1 VTTETKQ
8 TTESKKMGFITEIKS
23 LDEVPQF
30 EVEKVPVFDA
40 GRRAI
45 EGVYSLQR
53 SDTHQHLGMVKDK
66 YRPIQM
72 NEMIDI
78 ISEASDRV
86 GDIDH
91 IGYTTSKGG
100 RKVVIQSKYRDTIDV
115 AGDKIEPYIYTVIDN
130 TGMGSNK
137 MVPSTVRIAC
147 DNAFHLL
154 AEQASDRARHS
165 STFNTHVGGMINN
178 IVSAISTT
186 KNFTQIVERLKNEK
200 FNRDQM
206 VQFTQKLIPV
216 EKEESTRRQN
226 KREKLVELYEGGR
239 GNVGETRWDAFNAIT
254 EYESHTG
261 KQSPE
266 KLIRTFSANT
276 LSRRAMNLLTIA
288 G

>member
-1 VTTETKQ
+1 
-8 TTESKKMGFITEIKS
+8 MGFITEIKS
-23 LDEVPQF
+23 LNEVPQF
-30 EVEKVPVFDA
+30 EVEKVQVFD
-40 GRRAI
+40 GNKRCI
-45 EGVYSLQR
+45 DGVYSLQR
-53 SDTHQHLGMVKDK
+53 SDTNQHLGMVKDK

-78 ISEASDRV
+78 ISEASDKV

-100 RKVVIQSKYRDTIDV
+100 RKVVIQSKYRDTLDV
-115 AGDKIEPYIYTVIDN
+115 GGDKIDPYIYTVIDN

-137 MVPSTVRIAC
+137 MIPSSVRIAC
-147 DNAFHLL
+147 DNAFHLI
-154 AEQASDRARHS
+154 AKNEEASDRARHS
-165 STFNTHVGGMINN
+165 ASFDTHVDGMINN

-186 KNFTQIVERLKNEK
+186 KNFTQIVEKLKNEK

-206 VQFTQKLIPV
+206 VQFTQKLIPI

-239 GNVGETRWDAFNAIT
+239 GNVGESRWDAFNAIT
-254 EYESHTG
+254 EFETHSG

-276 LSRRAMNLLTIA
+276 LSRQALNLLTI
-288 G
+288 GG

>member
-1 VTTETKQ
+1 
-8 TTESKKMGFITEIKS
+8 MGFITEIKS
-23 LDEVPQF
+23 LNEVPQF
-30 EVEKVPVFDA
+30 EVEKVQVFD
-40 GRRAI
+40 GNKRCI
-45 EGVYSLQR
+45 DGVYSLQR
-53 SDTHQHLGMVKDK
+53 SDTNQHLGMVKDK

-78 ISEASDRV
+78 ISEASDKV

-100 RKVVIQSKYRDTIDV
+100 RKVVIQSKYRDTLDV
-115 AGDKIEPYIYTVIDN
+115 GGDKIDPYIYTVIDN

-137 MVPSTVRIAC
+137 MIPSSVRIAC
-147 DNAFHLL
+147 DNAFHLI
-154 AEQASDRARHS
+154 AQNEEASDRARHS
-165 STFNTHVGGMINN
+165 ASFDTHVDGMINN

-186 KNFTQIVERLKNEK
+186 KNFTQIVEKLKNEK

-239 GNVGETRWDAFNAIT
+239 GNVGESRWDAFNAIT
-254 EYESHTG
+254 EFETHTG
-261 KQSPE
+261 RQSPE

-276 LSRRAMNLLTIA
+276 LSRRALDLLTIA

>member
-1 VTTETKQ
+1 
-8 TTESKKMGFITEIKS
+8 MGFITAIKS
-23 LDEVPQF
+23 LNEVPQF
-30 EVEKVPVFDA
+30 EVEKVQVFD
-40 GRRAI
+40 GNKRCI
-45 EGVYSLQR
+45 DGVYSLQR
-53 SDTHQHLGMVKDK
+53 SDTNQHLGMVKDK

-78 ISEASDRV
+78 ISEASDKV

-100 RKVVIQSKYRDTIDV
+100 RKVVIQSKYRDTLDV
-115 AGDKIEPYIYTVIDN
+115 GGDKIDPYIYTVIDN

-137 MVPSTVRIAC
+137 MIPSSLRIAC
-147 DNAFHLL
+147 DNAFHLI
-154 AEQASDRARHS
+154 AQNEEASDRARHS
-165 STFNTHVGGMINN
+165 ASFDTHVDGMINN

-186 KNFTQIVERLKNEK
+186 KNFTQIVEKLKNEK

-239 GNVGETRWDAFNAIT
+239 GNVGESRWDAFNAIT
-254 EYESHTG
+254 EFETHTG
-261 KQSPE
+261 RQSPE

-276 LSRRAMNLLTIA
+276 LSRRALDLLTIA

>member
-1 VTTETKQ
+1 
-8 TTESKKMGFITEIKS
+8 MGFITAIKS
-23 LDEVPQF
+23 LNEVPQF
-30 EVEKVPVFDA
+30 EVEKVQVFD
-40 GRRAI
+40 GNKRCI
-45 EGVYSLQR
+45 DGVYSLQR
-53 SDTHQHLGMVKDK
+53 SDTNQHLGMVKDK

-78 ISEASDRV
+78 ISEASDKV

-100 RKVVIQSKYRDTIDV
+100 RKVVIQSKYRDTLDV
-115 AGDKIEPYIYTVIDN
+115 GGDKIDPYIYTVIDN

-137 MVPSTVRIAC
+137 MIPSSVRIAC
-147 DNAFHLL
+147 DNAFHLI
-154 AEQASDRARHS
+154 AQNEEASDRARHS
-165 STFNTHVGGMINN
+165 ASFDTHVDGMINN

-186 KNFTQIVERLKNEK
+186 KNFTQIVEKLKNEK

-206 VQFTQKLIPV
+206 VQFTQKLIPG
-216 EKEESTRRQN
+216 EKDESTRRQN

-239 GNVGETRWDAFNAIT
+239 GNVGESRWDAFNAIT
-254 EYESHTG
+254 EFETHTG
-261 KQSPE
+261 RQSPE

-276 LSRRAMNLLTIA
+276 LSRRALDLLTIA

>member
-1 VTTETKQ
+1 
-8 TTESKKMGFITEIKS
+8 MGFITEIKS
-23 LDEVPQF
+23 LNEVPQF
-30 EVEKVPVFDA
+30 EVEKVQVFD
-40 GRRAI
+40 GNKRCI
-45 EGVYSLQR
+45 DGVYSLQR
-53 SDTHQHLGMVKDK
+53 SDTNQHLGMVKDK

-78 ISEASDRV
+78 ISEASDKV

-100 RKVVIQSKYRDTIDV
+100 RKVVIQSKYRDTLDV
-115 AGDKIEPYIYTVIDN
+115 GGDKIDPYIYTVIDN

-137 MVPSTVRIAC
+137 MIPSSVRIAC
-147 DNAFHLL
+147 DNAFHLI
-154 AEQASDRARHS
+154 AQNEEASDRARHS
-165 STFNTHVGGMINN
+165 ASFDTHVDGMINN

-186 KNFTQIVERLKNEK
+186 KNFTQIVEKLKNEK

-239 GNVGETRWDAFNAIT
+239 GNVGESRWDAFNAIT
-254 EYESHTG
+254 EFETHTG
-261 KQSPE
+261 RQSPE

-276 LSRRAMNLLTIA
+276 LSRQALNLLTIA

>member
-1 VTTETKQ
+1 
-8 TTESKKMGFITEIKS
+8 MGFITAIKS
-23 LDEVPQF
+23 LNEVPQF
-30 EVEKVPVFDA
+30 EVEKVQVFD
-40 GRRAI
+40 GNKRCI
-45 EGVYSLQR
+45 DGVYSLQR
-53 SDTHQHLGMVKDK
+53 SDTNQHLGMVKDK

-78 ISEASDRV
+78 ISEASDKV

-100 RKVVIQSKYRDTIDV
+100 RKVVIQSKYRDTLDV
-115 AGDKIEPYIYTVIDN
+115 GGDKIDPYIYTVIDN

-137 MVPSTVRIAC
+137 MIPSSVRIAC
-147 DNAFHLL
+147 DNAFHLI
-154 AEQASDRARHS
+154 AQNEEASDRARHS
-165 STFNTHVGGMINN
+165 ASFDTHVDGMINN

-186 KNFTQIVERLKNEK
+186 KNFTQIVEKLKNEK

-239 GNVGETRWDAFNAIT
+239 GNVGESRWDAFNAIT
-254 EYESHTG
+254 EFETHSG

-276 LSRRAMNLLTIA
+276 LSRRALDLLTIA

>member
-1 VTTETKQ
+1 
-8 TTESKKMGFITEIKS
+8 MGFITEIKS
-23 LDEVPQF
+23 LNEVPQF
-30 EVEKVPVFDA
+30 EVEKVQVFD
-40 GRRAI
+40 GNRRCI
-45 EGVYSLQR
+45 DGVYSLQR
-53 SDTHQHLGMVKDK
+53 SDTNQHLGMVKDK

-78 ISEASDRV
+78 ISEASDKV

-100 RKVVIQSKYRDTIDV
+100 RKVVIQSKYRDTLDV
-115 AGDKIEPYIYTVIDN
+115 GGDKIDPYIYTVIDN

-137 MVPSTVRIAC
+137 MIPSSVRIAC
-147 DNAFHLL
+147 DNAFHLI
-154 AEQASDRARHS
+154 AQNEEASDRARHS
-165 STFNTHVGGMINN
+165 ASFDTHVDGMINN

-186 KNFTQIVERLKNEK
+186 KNFTQIVEKLKNEK

-206 VQFTQKLIPV
+206 VQFTQKLIPI

-239 GNVGETRWDAFNAIT
+239 GNVGESRWDAFNAIT
-254 EYESHTG
+254 EFETHSG

-276 LSRRAMNLLTIA
+276 LSRQALNLLTIA

>member
-1 VTTETKQ
+1 
-8 TTESKKMGFITEIKS
+8 MGFITEIKS
-23 LDEVPQF
+23 LNEVPQF
-30 EVEKVPVFDA
+30 EVEKVQVFD
-40 GRRAI
+40 GNKRCI
-45 EGVYSLQR
+45 DGVYSLQR
-53 SDTHQHLGMVKDK
+53 SDTNQHLGMVKDK

-78 ISEASDRV
+78 ISEASDKV

-100 RKVVIQSKYRDTIDV
+100 RKVVIQSKYRDTLDV
-115 AGDKIEPYIYTVIDN
+115 GGDKIDPYIYTVIDN

-137 MVPSTVRIAC
+137 MIPSSVRIAC
-147 DNAFHLL
+147 DNAFHLI
-154 AEQASDRARHS
+154 AQNEEASDRARHS
-165 STFNTHVGGMINN
+165 ASFDTHVDGMINN

-186 KNFTQIVERLKNEK
+186 KNFTQIVEKLKNEK

-239 GNVGETRWDAFNAIT
+239 GNVGESRWDAFNAIT
-254 EYESHTG
+254 EFETHSG

-276 LSRRAMNLLTIA
+276 LSRQALNLLTIA

>member
-1 VTTETKQ
+1 
-8 TTESKKMGFITEIKS
+8 MGFITEIKS
-23 LDEVPQF
+23 LNEVPQF
-30 EVEKVPVFDA
+30 EVEKVQVFD
-40 GRRAI
+40 GNKRCI
-45 EGVYSLQR
+45 DGVYSLQR
-53 SDTHQHLGMVKDK
+53 SDTNQHLGMVKDK

-78 ISEASDRV
+78 ISEASDKV

-100 RKVVIQSKYRDTIDV
+100 RKVVIQSKYRDTLDV
-115 AGDKIEPYIYTVIDN
+115 GGDKIDPYIYTVIDN

-137 MVPSTVRIAC
+137 MIPSSLRIAC
-147 DNAFHLL
+147 DNAFHLI
-154 AEQASDRARHS
+154 AQNEEASDRARHS
-165 STFNTHVGGMINN
+165 ASFDTHVDGMINN

-186 KNFTQIVERLKNEK
+186 KNFTQIVEKLKNEK

-239 GNVGETRWDAFNAIT
+239 GNVGESRWDAFNAIT
-254 EYESHTG
+254 EFETHTG
-261 KQSPE
+261 RQSPE

-276 LSRRAMNLLTIA
+276 LSRRALDLLTIA

>member
-1 VTTETKQ
+1 
-8 TTESKKMGFITEIKS
+8 MGFITEIKS
-23 LDEVPQF
+23 LSEVPQF

-45 EGVYSLQR
+45 DGVYSLQR

-72 NEMIDI
+72 EEMIDI
-78 ISEASDRV
+78 ISEASDKV

-91 IGYTTSKGG
+91 IGYTTSRGG
-100 RKVVIQSKYRDTIDV
+100 RKVVIQSKYRDTLDV
-115 AGDKIEPYIYTVIDN
+115 GGDKIEPYIYTVIDN

-137 MVPSTVRIAC
+137 MIPSSVRIAC
-147 DNAFHLL
+147 DNAFHLI
-154 AEQASDRARHS
+154 AQNEEASDRARHS
-165 STFNTHVGGMINN
+165 ASFDTHVDGMINN

-186 KNFTQIVERLKNEK
+186 KNFTQIVEKLKNEK

-206 VQFTQKLIPV
+206 VQFTQQLIPV

-239 GNVGETRWDAFNAIT
+239 GNVGESRWDAFNAIT
-254 EYESHTG
+254 EFETHTG
-261 KQSPE
+261 KQTPE

-276 LSRRAMNLLTIA
+276 LSRRALDLLTIA

>member
-1 VTTETKQ
+1 
-8 TTESKKMGFITEIKS
+8 MGFITEIKS
-23 LDEVPQF
+23 LNEVPQF
-30 EVEKVPVFDA
+30 EVEKVQVFD
-40 GRRAI
+40 GNKRCI
-45 EGVYSLQR
+45 DGVYSLQR
-53 SDTHQHLGMVKDK
+53 SDTNQHLGMVKDK

-78 ISEASDRV
+78 ISEASDKV

-91 IGYTTSKGG
+91 IGYTTSRGG
-100 RKVVIQSKYRDTIDV
+100 RKVVIQSKYRDTLDV
-115 AGDKIEPYIYTVIDN
+115 GGDKIDPYIYTVIDN

-137 MVPSTVRIAC
+137 MIPSSLRIAC
-147 DNAFHLL
+147 DNAFHLI
-154 AEQASDRARHS
+154 AQNEEASDRARHS
-165 STFNTHVGGMINN
+165 ASFDTHVDGMINN

-186 KNFTQIVERLKNEK
+186 KNFTQIVEKLKNEK

-239 GNVGETRWDAFNAIT
+239 GNVGESRWDAFNAIT
-254 EYESHTG
+254 EFETHSG

-276 LSRRAMNLLTIA
+276 LSRQALNLLTIA

>member
-1 VTTETKQ
+1 
-8 TTESKKMGFITEIKS
+8 MGFITEIKS
-23 LDEVPQF
+23 LNEVPQF
-30 EVEKVPVFDA
+30 EVEKVQVFD
-40 GRRAI
+40 GNKRCI
-45 EGVYSLQR
+45 DGVYSLQR
-53 SDTHQHLGMVKDK
+53 SDTNQHLGMVKDK

-78 ISEASDRV
+78 ISEASDKV

-100 RKVVIQSKYRDTIDV
+100 RKVVIQSKYRDTLDV
-115 AGDKIEPYIYTVIDN
+115 GGDKIDPYIYTVIDN

-137 MVPSTVRIAC
+137 MIPSSVRIAC
-147 DNAFHLL
+147 DNAFHLI
-154 AEQASDRARHS
+154 AQNEEASDRARHS
-165 STFNTHVGGMINN
+165 ASFDTHVDGMINN

-186 KNFTQIVERLKNEK
+186 KNFTQIVEKLKNEK

-206 VQFTQKLIPV
+206 VQFTQKLIPI

-239 GNVGETRWDAFNAIT
+239 GNVGESRWDAFNAIT
-254 EYESHTG
+254 EFETHSG

-276 LSRRAMNLLTIA
+276 LSRQALNLLTIA

>member
-1 VTTETKQ
+1 
-8 TTESKKMGFITEIKS
+8 MGFITEIKS

-40 GRRAI
+40 GKRAI

-53 SDTHQHLGMVKDK
+53 SDTHQHLGMVKDR

-78 ISEASDRV
+78 ISEASSQV

-100 RKVVIQSKYRDTIDV
+100 RKVVIQSKYRDTLDV
-115 AGDKIEPYIYTVIDN
+115 GGDKIDPYIYTVIDN

-137 MVPSTVRIAC
+137 MIPSSLRIAC
-147 DNAFHLL
+147 DNAFHLI
-154 AEQASDRARHS
+154 AANEEATDRARHS
-165 STFNTHVGGMINN
+165 AGFSTHVNGMIHN

-186 KNFTQIVERLKNEK
+186 KNFTKIVEQLKNKK

-226 KREKLVELYEGGR
+226 KREKLVELYESGR

-254 EYESHTG
+254 EFETHTG
-261 KQSPE
+261 RQSPE

-276 LSRRAMNLLTIA
+276 LSRRALGLLTIA

>member
-1 VTTETKQ
+1 
-8 TTESKKMGFITEIKS
+8 MGFITAIKS
-23 LDEVPQF
+23 LNEVPQF
-30 EVEKVPVFDA
+30 EVEKVQVFD
-40 GRRAI
+40 GNKRCI
-45 EGVYSLQR
+45 DGVYSLQR
-53 SDTHQHLGMVKDK
+53 SDTNQHLGMVKDK

-78 ISEASDRV
+78 ISEASDKV

-100 RKVVIQSKYRDTIDV
+100 RKVVIQSKYRDTLDV
-115 AGDKIEPYIYTVIDN
+115 GGDKIDPYIYTVIDN

-137 MVPSTVRIAC
+137 MIPSSVRIAC
-147 DNAFHLL
+147 DNAFHLI
-154 AEQASDRARHS
+154 AQNEEASDRARHS
-165 STFNTHVGGMINN
+165 ASFDTHVDGMINN

-186 KNFTQIVERLKNEK
+186 KNFTQIVEKLKNEK

-239 GNVGETRWDAFNAIT
+239 GNVGESRWDAFNAIT
-254 EYESHTG
+254 EFETHTG
-261 KQSPE
+261 RQSPE

-276 LSRRAMNLLTIA
+276 LSRRALDLLTIA

>member
-1 VTTETKQ
+1 
-8 TTESKKMGFITEIKS
+8 MGFITEIKS
-23 LDEVPQF
+23 LNEVPQF
-30 EVEKVPVFDA
+30 EVEKVQVFD
-40 GRRAI
+40 GNKRCI
-45 EGVYSLQR
+45 DGVYSLQR
-53 SDTHQHLGMVKDK
+53 SDTNQHLGMVKDK

-78 ISEASDRV
+78 ISEASDKV

-100 RKVVIQSKYRDTIDV
+100 RKVVIQSKYRDTLDV
-115 AGDKIEPYIYTVIDN
+115 GGDKIDPYIYTVIDN

-137 MVPSTVRIAC
+137 MIPSSVRIAC
-147 DNAFHLL
+147 DNAFHLI
-154 AEQASDRARHS
+154 AQNEEASDRARHS
-165 STFNTHVGGMINN
+165 ASFDTHVDGMINN

-186 KNFTQIVERLKNEK
+186 KNFTQIVEKLKNEK

-206 VQFTQKLIPV
+206 VQFTQKLIPI

-239 GNVGETRWDAFNAIT
+239 GNVGESRWDAFNAIT
-254 EYESHTG
+254 EFETHSG

-276 LSRRAMNLLTIA
+276 LSRQALNLLTI
-288 G
+288 GG

>member
-1 VTTETKQ
+1 
-8 TTESKKMGFITEIKS
+8 MGFITAIKS
-23 LDEVPQF
+23 LNEVPQF
-30 EVEKVPVFDA
+30 EVEKVQVFD
-40 GRRAI
+40 GNKRCI
-45 EGVYSLQR
+45 DGVYSLQR
-53 SDTHQHLGMVKDK
+53 SDTNQHLGMVKDK

-78 ISEASDRV
+78 ISEASDKV

-100 RKVVIQSKYRDTIDV
+100 RKVVIQSKYRDTLDV
-115 AGDKIEPYIYTVIDN
+115 GGDKIDPYIYTVIDN

-137 MVPSTVRIAC
+137 MIPSSLRIAC
-147 DNAFHLL
+147 DNAFHLI
-154 AEQASDRARHS
+154 AQNEEASDRARHS
-165 STFNTHVGGMINN
+165 ASFDTHVDGMINN

-186 KNFTQIVERLKNEK
+186 KNFTQIVEKLKNEK

-239 GNVGETRWDAFNAIT
+239 GNVGESRWDAFNAIT
-254 EYESHTG
+254 EFETHSG

-276 LSRRAMNLLTIA
+276 LSRQALNLLTIA

>member
-1 VTTETKQ
+1 
-8 TTESKKMGFITEIKS
+8 MGFITNIQS
-23 LDEVPQF
+23 LNEVPQF

-40 GRRAI
+40 GSRAI

-78 ISEASDRV
+78 ISKASDEV

-91 IGYTTSKGG
+91 VGYTTSKGG
-100 RKVVIQSKYRDTIDV
+100 RKVVIQSKYRDTLDV
-115 AGDKIEPYIYTVIDN
+115 GGDKVEPYIYTVIDN

-147 DNAFHLL
+147 DNAFHLIS
-154 AEQASDRARHS
+154 EEASDRARHS
-165 STFNTHVGGMINN
+165 ASFDMHVDGMIDN
-178 IVSAISTT
+178 IVNAIDTT
-186 KNFTQIVERLKNEK
+186 KNFTTIVEKLKNEK

-206 VQFTQKLIPV
+206 IKFTQQLIPV

-239 GNVGETRWDAFNAIT
+239 GNVGESRWDAFNAIT
-254 EYESHTG
+254 EFETHTG
-261 KQSPE
+261 KQTPE

-276 LSRRAMNLLTIA
+276 LSRRALNLLTIA

>member
-1 VTTETKQ
+1 
-8 TTESKKMGFITEIKS
+8 MGFITEIKS
-23 LDEVPQF
+23 LNEVPQF
-30 EVEKVPVFDA
+30 EVEKVQVFD
-40 GRRAI
+40 GNRRCI
-45 EGVYSLQR
+45 DGVYSLQR
-53 SDTHQHLGMVKDK
+53 SDTNQHLGMVKDK

-78 ISEASDRV
+78 ISEASDKV

-100 RKVVIQSKYRDTIDV
+100 RKVVIQSKYRDTLDV
-115 AGDKIEPYIYTVIDN
+115 GGDKIDPYIYTVIDN

-137 MVPSTVRIAC
+137 MIPSSLRIAC
-147 DNAFHLL
+147 DNAFHLI
-154 AEQASDRARHS
+154 AQNEEASDRARHS
-165 STFNTHVGGMINN
+165 ASFDTHVDGMINN

-186 KNFTQIVERLKNEK
+186 KNFTQIVEKLKNEK

-239 GNVGETRWDAFNAIT
+239 GNVGESRWDAFNAIT
-254 EYESHTG
+254 EFETHTG
-261 KQSPE
+261 RQSPE

-276 LSRRAMNLLTIA
+276 LSRRALDLLTIA

>member
-1 VTTETKQ
+1 
-8 TTESKKMGFITEIKS
+8 MGFITEIKS
-23 LDEVPQF
+23 LSEVPQF

-72 NEMIDI
+72 DEMIDI
-78 ISEASDRV
+78 ISEASDKV

-100 RKVVIQSKYRDTIDV
+100 RKVVIQSKYRDTLDV
-115 AGDKIEPYIYTVIDN
+115 GGDKIEPYIYTVIDN

-137 MVPSTVRIAC
+137 MIPSSVRIAC
-147 DNAFHLL
+147 DNAFHLI
-154 AEQASDRARHS
+154 AQNEEASDRARHS
-165 STFNTHVGGMINN
+165 ASFDTHVDGMINN

-186 KNFTQIVERLKNEK
+186 KNFTQIVEKLKNEK

-206 VQFTQKLIPV
+206 VQFTQQLIPV

-239 GNVGETRWDAFNAIT
+239 GNVGESRWDAFNAIT
-254 EYESHTG
+254 EFETHTG
-261 KQSPE
+261 RQSPE
-266 KLIRTFSANT
+266 KLIRTFCKYFITSSA
-276 LSRRAMNLLTIA
+276 
-288 G
+288 

>member
-1 VTTETKQ
+1 
-8 TTESKKMGFITEIKS
+8 MGFITNIQS
-23 LDEVPQF
+23 LNEVPQF

-40 GRRAI
+40 GSRAI

-78 ISEASDRV
+78 ISKASDEV

-91 IGYTTSKGG
+91 VGYTTSKGG
-100 RKVVIQSKYRDTIDV
+100 RKVVIQSKYRDTLDV
-115 AGDKIEPYIYTVIDN
+115 GGDKVEPYIYTVIDN

-147 DNAFHLL
+147 DNAFHLI
-154 AEQASDRARHS
+154 AEEASDRARHS
-165 STFNTHVGGMINN
+165 ASFDMHVDGMIDN
-178 IVSAISTT
+178 IVNAIDTT
-186 KNFTQIVERLKNEK
+186 KNFTTIVEKLKNEK

-206 VQFTQKLIPV
+206 VKFTQQLIPV

-239 GNVGETRWDAFNAIT
+239 GNVGESRWDAFNAIT
-254 EYESHTG
+254 EFETHTG
-261 KQSPE
+261 KQTPE

-276 LSRRAMNLLTIA
+276 LSRRALNLLTIA

>member
-1 VTTETKQ
+1 
-8 TTESKKMGFITEIKS
+8 MGFITAIKS
-23 LDEVPQF
+23 LNEVPQF
-30 EVEKVPVFDA
+30 EVEKVQVFD
-40 GRRAI
+40 GNKRCI
-45 EGVYSLQR
+45 DGVYSLQR
-53 SDTHQHLGMVKDK
+53 SDTNQHLGMVKDK

-78 ISEASDRV
+78 ISEASDKV

-100 RKVVIQSKYRDTIDV
+100 RKVVIQSKYRDTLDV
-115 AGDKIEPYIYTVIDN
+115 GGDKIDPYIYTVIDN

-137 MVPSTVRIAC
+137 MIPSSVRIAC
-147 DNAFHLL
+147 DNAFHLI
-154 AEQASDRARHS
+154 AQNEEASDRARHS
-165 STFNTHVGGMINN
+165 ASFDTHVDGMINN

-186 KNFTQIVERLKNEK
+186 KNFTQIVEKLKNEK

-239 GNVGETRWDAFNAIT
+239 GNVGESRWDAFNAIT
-254 EYESHTG
+254 EFETHSG

-276 LSRRAMNLLTIA
+276 LSRQALNLLTIA